1 MTAIKTALLAMS
13 ATLALAAGAGSVR
26 ADEMHDPL
34 LSGKEMLPEKY
45 VQRIMAGTKG
55 LQSMDDSDQAKGL
68 FSKLVVWPPSYS
80 KLRVC
85 FMGGTD
91 KVNAAVA
98 RVASTW
104 NEVAD
109 LSLKLDFGKMNQP
122 RRCDPN
128 GRESQIRVSY
138 DQPGYWSQLGQNS
151 MVYVAQEEASLNL
164 EQFDKVPDARMLL
177 QGELKGVILHEFG
190 HAFGLLHEHQSPV
203 ATCAN
208 EFNWDFIVKYLSGP
222 PNNWNQDTIRFNLAP
237 YAGEDLMMTDFDRQS
252 IMLYSFPAEYYTKGA
267 QSSCYIGRSNTDISG
282 ADKATVEYMYSADVA
297 SRVKNFEQ
305 SKAQFAEMLKTAETA
320 GKKAAGMDYMD
331 AFFGS
336 KGVAADE
343 E

>member
-1 MTAIKTALLAMS
+1 MTAFKKL
-13 ATLALAAGAGSVR
+13 
-26 ADEMHDPL
+26 L
-34 LSGKEMLPEKY
+34 LSQGVCLAILASAIPAQAEPMINGKETMPAKY
-45 VQRIMAGTKG
+45 IQRIMAGMKG
-55 LQSMDDSDQAKGL
+55 LENMDNSDSAKGL
-68 FSKLVVWPPSYS
+68 FSKLVVWPPSYA

-85 FMGGTD
+85 FMGGSD
-91 KVNAAVA
+91 QVNAAVA
-98 RVASTW
+98 KVASTW
-104 NEVAD
+104 NQVAD
-109 LSLKLDFGKMNQP
+109 LSLKLDFGKMNSP

-151 MVYVAQEEASLNL
+151 IVYTAQNEASLNL
-164 EQFDKVPDARMLL
+164 QDFDKVSNPKMLM
-177 QGELKGVILHEFG
+177 QGELKGTILHEFG

-208 EFNWDFIVKYLSGP
+208 EFNWDFIVKYLKGP
-222 PNNWNQDTIRFNLAP
+222 PNNWDEDTIKFNLAP
-237 YAGEDLMMTDFDRQS
+237 YAGEDLMMTDFDPAS
-252 IMLYSFPAEYYTKGA
+252 IMLYSFPAEYYLNGP
-267 QSSCYIGRSNTDISG
+267 QSNCYIGQSNVDISA

-297 SRVKNFEQ
+297 ARVKNFEQ
-305 SKAQFAEMLKTAETA
+305 ARAQLAQIVKTAE
-320 GKKAAGMDYMD
+320 AAGTKAVSMNYDE

>member
-1 MTAIKTALLAMS
+1 MTAYRTIALMACASISATMAAESAWAVNLLA
-13 ATLALAAGAGSVR
+13 GREG
-26 ADEMHDPL
+26 
-34 LSGKEMLPEKY
+34 LPQKY
-45 VQRIMAGTKG
+45 VERLMEGMKG
-55 LQSMDDSDQAKGL
+55 LEKMDSSDEAKGL
-68 FSKLVVWPPSYS
+68 FSKLVVWPPSYA

-85 FMGGTD
+85 FMGGSD
-91 KVNAAVA
+91 QVNSAVA
-98 RVASTW
+98 KTASMW
-104 NEVAD
+104 NVVAD
-109 LSLKLDFGKMNQP
+109 LSLKLDFGKMDKP

-151 MVYVAQEEASLNL
+151 VVYTAQEEASLNL
-164 EQFDKVPDARMLL
+164 EGFDKASNPNQLMA
-177 QGELKGVILHEFG
+177 GEFKGVILHEFG
-190 HAFGLLHEHQSPV
+190 HALGLLHEHQSPV

-222 PNNWNQDTIRFNLAP
+222 PNSWNEDTIRFNLAP
-237 YAGEDLMMTDFDRQS
+237 YSGEDLMMTDFDPSS
-252 IMLYSFPAEYYTKGA
+252 IMLYSFPAEYYLKGA
-267 QSSCYIGRSNTDISG
+267 NSTCFIGRSNTDISP

-305 SKAQFAEMLKTAETA
+305 SKAQFAEMM
-320 GKKAAGMDYMD
+320 KKAEDAGTKSVTMNYVE
-331 AFFGS
+331 AYFGA